1 MYAVMGITGQ
11 VGSVVAE
18 SLLFHGEKVRAIVRD
33 SNKAAALADRGVEMA
48 AADYDDA
55 IALETAFREVK
66 GVFIMIPPNFAP
78 SPDFR
83 EARQT
88 IDAIGTALDHARP
101 ERIVYLSSIGAQ
113 QTSGLGL
120 ITALHL
126 LEEKLDSLSI
136 PSAALRA
143 GWFMENSAW
152 DIAPAREQGKL
163 FSYLQPLDRE
173 FALVGTQDIG
183 RIGAKTLLESWQ
195 GHRKLEVAGPRR
207 YTPNNIATAL
217 SAVLHKSI
225 DPVAVPRETWVS
237 NFVSQG
243 TPENRTALRVEMLD
257 AFNSGWIDFEIPGTE
272 HITGKVEL
280 EEVIQS
286 LAARA
291 R

>member
-18 SLLFHGEKVRAIVRD
+18 TLLAHGERIRAIVRD
-33 SNKAAALADRGVEMA
+33 PKKATAWADRGVELA

-55 IALETAFREVK
+55 VALETAFRGAK
-66 GVFIMIPPNFAP
+66 GVFVMIPPNFAP

-88 IDAIGTALDHARP
+88 IEAIGTALDHARP
-101 ERIVYLSSIGAQ
+101 ERIVYLSSVGAQ
-113 QTSGLGL
+113 QKSGLGL

-126 LEEKLDSLSI
+126 LEERLDALSI

-163 FSYLQPLDRE
+163 FSYLQPLDRD

-183 RIGAKTLLESWQ
+183 RIGAETLLESWQ
-195 GHRKLEVAGPRR
+195 GHRKLEVAGPHR
-207 YTPNNIATAL
+207 YTPNDIAAAL
-217 SAVLHKSI
+217 SRVLHKTVE
-225 DPVAVPRETWVS
+225 PVAVPRETWVS

-257 AFNSGWIDFEIPGTE
+257 AFSSGWIDFGISGTE
-272 HITGKVEL
+272 HITGEVEL
-280 EEVIQS
+280 EEVIRS
-286 LAARA
+286 LATRA
-291 R
+291 